1 MLYLEQGDKMNKLEL
16 IDVISKQLSLTKK
29 DCRNVIDTF
38 LDNIIKELQEGKKI
52 VLSNFGVFE
61 TRKVATYSRFHPQTG
76 EKMMIKYPV
85 RVYFRPSS
93 QLKKQLN
100 GEQK

>member
-38 LDNIIKELQEGKKI
+38 LDNIIKELQEGKRLYYQI
-52 VLSNFGVFE
+52 LVFL
-61 TRKVATYSRFHPQTG
+61 KL
-76 EKMMIKYPV
+76 V
-85 RVYFRPSS
+85 RLPLILGFI
-93 QLKKQLN
+93 LKQGKN
-100 GEQK
+100 DD